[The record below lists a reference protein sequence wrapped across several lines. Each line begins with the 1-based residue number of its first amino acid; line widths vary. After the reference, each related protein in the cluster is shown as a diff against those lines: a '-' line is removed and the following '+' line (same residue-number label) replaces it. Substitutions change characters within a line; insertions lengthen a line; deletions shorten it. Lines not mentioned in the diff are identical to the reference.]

1 MLFYLKCYYNLTDN
15 RCFVS
20 LIKIFAM
27 DKKINLLAPAG
38 DFSCLMAAIQ
48 SKADSIYFGIDNLNM
63 RANSTGNFKIDD
75 LSEISCIC
83 KKNKIKA
90 YLTLNT
96 VIYDDDDAKMKSIL
110 QAAKNAG
117 IDGII
122 ASDFAVIQSAREIGL
137 KVHISTQANVSNFEA
152 VKFFSKY
159 ADVIVLARELTL
171 EKIKSICQKI
181 KDENILGPGGELV
194 QIELFIHGALC
205 VGISGKC
212 YMSLAQ
218 YNMSANRGECLQA
231 CRRKYRVIEEET
243 GKELIIDNKFVMSPK
258 DLCTISFLDQIIDS
272 GCLVL
277 KIEGRARPAEY
288 VKNVVSCYREALE
301 AIKSKSYTK
310 DKIDKWIEKLSSVFN
325 RGFWHGGYYLGSDLE
340 MWSGCYGS
348 KALKKKTYVGKATNY
363 FSKIKVAEFQIQA
376 RDLKVGDEILII
388 GSKTG
393 IISSKITSLTT
404 DVETSLA
411 KIGQK
416 AAFPISEKVRKNDQ
430 LYIIEDNIQ

>member
-1 MLFYLKCYYNLTDN
+1 MLCYIYKKCFT
-15 RCFVS
+15 
-20 LIKIFAM
+20 M

-63 RANSTGNFKIDD
+63 RANSSSNFKIDN
-75 LSEISCIC
+75 LKEISSIC

-96 VIYDDDDAKMKSIL
+96 VMYDDDLSKMKAIL
-110 QAAKNAG
+110 EEAKKAG

-122 ASDFAVIQSAREIGL
+122 ASDFSVITSARALGL
-137 KVHISTQANVSNFEA
+137 KVHLSTQANVSNLEA

-171 EKIKSICQKI
+171 EKIKYICQKI
-181 KDENILGPGGELV
+181 KEENILGPSGELV

-205 VGISGKC
+205 VAISGKC

-231 CRRKYRVIEEET
+231 CRRQYRVIEEET
-243 GKELIIDNKFVMSPK
+243 GKELLIDNKFIMSPK
-258 DLCTISFLDQIIDS
+258 DLCTISVLDQIISS
-272 GCLVL
+272 GCSVL

-288 VKNVVSCYREALE
+288 VKNVVTCYREAIE
-301 AIKSKSYTK
+301 AIQENSYTK
-310 DKIDKWIEKLSSVFN
+310 DKIEKWIEKLSSVFN
-325 RGFWHGGYYLGSDLE
+325 RGFWKGGYYLGNEIE
-340 MWSGCYGS
+340 MWSSCYGS

-363 FSKIKVAEFQIQA
+363 FSKIKVAEFLIQA
-376 RDLKVGDEILII
+376 KDLKVGDEILII
-388 GSKTG
+388 GNKTG
-393 IISSKITSLTT
+393 IINTKITSLRT
-404 DVETSLA
+404 DIETSLA
-411 KIGQK
+411 KIGQR

-430 LYIIEDNIQ
+430 LYVIEDNR